1 MLMAIVLGLW
11 VGLSIMALYLVAL
24 ILSFL
29 VSCFYLGDWAA
40 RRLNK
45 DINTTRGRLI
55 SVSLAILVVG
65 LFGLIPVIGGL
76 LILILLL
83 LGLGAVTL
91 QLRDLYRQTDN
102 V

>member
-1 MLMAIVLGLW
+1 
-11 VGLSIMALYLVAL
+11 MALYLVAL

-45 DINTTRGRLI
+45 DISTTRGRLF

-65 LFGLIPVIGGL
+65 LFRLIPVIGGL
-76 LILILLL
+76 LIFILLL
-83 LGLGAVTL
+83 LGLGAVIL
-91 QLRDLYRQTDN
+91 QLKEIYRQSGN